1 MICDYLKWIVDP
13 EYVNANVFTF
23 LSVIVSGL
31 ISWGISASY
40 FRKGNR
46 DNLKSSVLHPMRRLL
61 DGTCSREKYK
71 ELLDLSKEYGSK
83 YLSKKERVI
92 VDELLGAYKSVYA
105 YQYDWVCAE
114 SLFSYFKHKLKK
126 QGIDPEP
133 APIYD
138 DDGEIVDVDVP
149 GDMVYMRDDLA
160 KAIEQYPP
168 GYDTENCQNA
178 VKVLFKHY
186 AKSCYGAEQVVFF
199 DDLSITEVLKKARN
213 RSEWNNKLDA
223 YEKAKSKFLEMDTL
237 K

>member
-23 LSVIVSGL
+23 LSVIASGL

-71 ELLDLSKEYGSK
+71 ELLDLSKEYSSK

-114 SLFSYFKHKLKK
+114 SLFSYFK
-126 QGIDPEP
+126 P
-133 APIYD
+133 
-138 DDGEIVDVDVP
+138 
-149 GDMVYMRDDLA
+149 
-160 KAIEQYPP
+160 
-168 GYDTENCQNA
+168 
-178 VKVLFKHY
+178 
-186 AKSCYGAEQVVFF
+186 EQVDHHQRNGSV
-199 DDLSITEVLKKARN
+199 LSLLVILVCTPPWTLLF
-213 RSEWNNKLDA
+213 SA
-223 YEKAKSKFLEMDTL
+223 YLLRQCPDCEHSWFSSAQSLSSLSSWLHRALVGQVM
-237 K
+237 